1 MLKVYNTLGREKQP
15 FEPLEDG
22 HVTMYVCG
30 MTVYG
35 DAHIGH
41 ARTYLAFDI
50 VKRYLEYKGYDV
62 TYIQNVTDVDDK
74 IINAAQQRGI
84 PPLEHSAEYEERCL
98 SDLEALGIQHADRY
112 PRASEHID
120 EMIALVEDII
130 DNGYAYEAGGD
141 VYFSVESFDDYGK
154 LSGQRVEEMQ
164 AGARIEPG
172 DKKRSPLDFT
182 LWKAAKPGE
191 PSWESPWGDGRP
203 GWHIECST
211 MSTTYLGV
219 PFDIHGGGQDLV
231 FPHHENEI
239 AQAEAGLQE
248 QFARY
253 WLHSGMLNVSGE
265 KMSKSEGNF
274 VTIREALQRWD
285 AETLRFFFASYHY
298 RSPADYS
305 EENME
310 MARRRLERIHRLRD
324 DLRAKAGDVDASVDE
339 ENLGKRDKTY
349 LQVIRV
355 CRQRFEAA
363 MDDDFNTPEAI
374 AVLFDFVRESN
385 RYLSE
390 GQPDASLCR
399 RALETLLETGRV
411 LTLFQ
416 ETGRDV
422 DVEAVRELAETYG
435 GSGEG
440 SLDEVMAELLEIR
453 EQARRDKDY
462 ETADAI
468 RDDLETLGFE
478 VQDTDEG
485 PRWRLAR

>member
-1 MLKVYNTLGREKQP
+1 MLRVYNTLGRRKEP
-15 FEPLEDG
+15 FEPLDDD
-22 HVTMYVCG
+22 HVRMYVCG

-50 VKRYLEYKGYDV
+50 IKRYLEYRGYEV
-62 TYIQNVTDVDDK
+62 TYVQNVTDVDDK
-74 IINAAQQRGI
+74 IINAAQERGI
-84 PPLEHSAEYEERCL
+84 PPLEHSAEYTKRCMD
-98 SDLEALGIQHADRY
+98 DLEALGIRPADVY
-112 PRASEHID
+112 PKASEHID
-120 EMIALVEDII
+120 DMIALIEDII
-130 DNGYAYEAGGD
+130 DNGYGYAADGD
-141 VYFSVESFDDYGK
+141 VYFSVESFDEYGE
-154 LSGQRVEEMQ
+154 LSGQRVEEMKT
-164 AGARIEPG
+164 GARITPG

-191 PSWESPWGDGRP
+191 PSWPSPWGEGRP

-211 MSTTYLGV
+211 MSTSYLGA
-219 PFDIHGGGQDLV
+219 PFDIHGGGHDLV

-239 AQAEAGLQE
+239 AQAETGLQE

-253 WLHSGMLNVSGE
+253 WLHSGMLNVGGE

-274 VTIREALQRWD
+274 VTIRDALQRWD

-298 RSPADYS
+298 RSPADFS
-305 EENME
+305 QENME

-324 DLRAKAGDVDASVDE
+324 DLRMAAGDADSSFDMEELDE
-339 ENLGKRDKTY
+339 RAAAY
-349 LQVIRV
+349 LQVLRGYRE
-355 CRQRFEAA
+355 CFEEA
-363 MDDDFNTPEAI
+363 MDDDFSTPEAI
-374 AVLFDFVRESN
+374 AVLFDFIRESN
-385 RYLSE
+385 RYLSG
-390 GQPDASLCR
+390 GQPNASLCR

-416 ETGRDV
+416 EERRQV
-422 DVEAVRELAETYG
+422 DVEAVARLAREHG

-440 SLDEVMAELLEIR
+440 SLDDVMDELLGIR

-468 RDDLETLGFE
+468 RDGLQELGFE
-478 VQDTDEG
+478 IQDTDDG
-485 PRWRLAR
+485 AKWRLA

>member
-1 MLKVYNTLGREKQP
+1 MLRVYNTLGRKKQP
-15 FEPLEDG
+15 FEPLDDD
-22 HVTMYVCG
+22 HVRMYVCG

-50 VKRYLEYKGYDV
+50 IKRYLEYRGYDV
-62 TYIQNVTDVDDK
+62 TYVQNVTDVDDK
-74 IINAAQQRGI
+74 IINAARERGI
-84 PPLEHSAEYEERCL
+84 PPLEHSAEYEQRCL
-98 SDLEALGIQHADRY
+98 GDLEALGIQPADKY
-112 PRASEHID
+112 PKASEHI
-120 EMIALVEDII
+120 EGMIALVEDII
-130 DNGYAYEAGGD
+130 EHGHGYAADGD
-141 VYFSVESFDDYGK
+141 VYFSVESFDGYGK
-154 LSGQRVEEMQ
+154 LSGQQVEEMR
-164 AGARIEPG
+164 AGERIEPG

-191 PSWESPWGDGRP
+191 PSWESPWGEGRP

-211 MSTTYLGV
+211 MSTTYLGA
-219 PFDIHGGGQDLV
+219 PFDIHGGGHDLV

-239 AQAEAGLQE
+239 AQAEAALRE

-253 WLHSGMLNVSGE
+253 WLHSGMLNVGGE

-274 VTIREALQRWD
+274 VTIRDALRRWD

-324 DLRAKAGDVDASVDE
+324 DLREAAGDADGEVDVAALDE
-339 ENLGKRDKTY
+339 PDRIFHEVAGRY
-349 LQVIRV
+349 RE
-355 CRQRFEAA
+355 RFEKA
-363 MDDDFNTPEAI
+363 MDDDFNTPDAI
-374 AVLFDFVRESN
+374 AALFDFVRESN

-390 GQPDASLCR
+390 GQPDGALCR
-399 RALETLLETGRV
+399 RALDVLLETGRV

-416 ETGRDV
+416 EKGRQV
-422 DVEAVRELAETYG
+422 DVEAVAALAREHG

-440 SLDEVMAELLEIR
+440 SLEDVVAELLAIR
-453 EQARRDKDY
+453 ERARREKDY
-462 ETADAI
+462 GTADAI
-468 RDDLETLGFE
+468 RDDLERLGFE
-478 VQDTDEG
+478 IQDTDDG
-485 PRWRLAR
+485 ARWRIA

>member
-1 MLKVYNTLGREKQP
+1 MLRVYNTLGREKQP
-15 FEPLEDG
+15 FEPLEDD

-50 VKRYLEYKGYDV
+50 IKRYLEYRGYDV
-62 TYIQNVTDVDDK
+62 TYVQNVTDVDDK
-74 IINAAQQRGI
+74 IINAARERGI
-84 PPLEHSAEYEERCL
+84 PPLEHSAEYTERCL
-98 SDLEALGIQHADRY
+98 DDLEALGIRPADRY
-112 PRASEHID
+112 PKASEHI
-120 EMIALVEDII
+120 EGMIALVEDIVEH
-130 DNGYAYEAGGD
+130 GHGYEADGD
-141 VYFSVESFDDYGK
+141 VYFSVESFDGYGK
-154 LSGQRVEEMQ
+154 LSGQQVEQMK

-191 PSWESPWGDGRP
+191 PSWESPWGEGRP

-211 MSTTYLGV
+211 MSTTYLGA
-219 PFDIHGGGQDLV
+219 PFDIHGGGHDLV

-239 AQAEAGLQE
+239 AQAEAALHE

-253 WLHSGMLNVSGE
+253 WLHSGMLNVAGE

-274 VTIREALQRWD
+274 VTIREALRRWD

-324 DLRAKAGDVDASVDE
+324 DLRARAGDVDGEVDGDALDE
-339 ENLGKRDKTY
+339 PGQVY
-349 LQVIRV
+349 LEAVERY
-355 CRQRFEAA
+355 RHRFVEA
-363 MDDDFNTPEAI
+363 MDDDFNTPDAI
-374 AVLFDFVRESN
+374 AALFDFVRESN

-390 GQPDASLCR
+390 GQPDGALCR
-399 RALETLLETGRV
+399 HALDVLLETGRV
-411 LTLFQ
+411 LTLFP
-416 ETGRDV
+416 EKGRQV
-422 DVEAVRELAETYG
+422 DVEAVAALAREHG

-440 SLDEVMAELLEIR
+440 SLEDVVDELLAIR
-453 EQARRDKDY
+453 GRARRNKDY
-462 ETADAI
+462 ERADAI
-468 RDDLETLGFE
+468 RDDLERLGFE
-478 VQDTDEG
+478 IQDTDDG
-485 PRWRLAR
+485 ARWRIA